1 MVNQSFVP
9 QHNTSHKALT
19 TAHLA
24 QTMTLLALNNQEL
37 LEKIQGELATN
48 PALDLNETN
57 HCPTCQR
64 VLKSNDFCPNC
75 SHSVSNED
83 PVVFVSS
90 RENTSNNSNNSNDII
105 SDDEFTSQQE
115 DLPTYVLR
123 QIATELELDE
133 RKLAAHIL
141 SSLDDDGLSTSS
153 LVEVAS
159 FHHVPISKVEKV
171 FQLIN
176 KCDPIGVGCDSPKTA
191 LLTQLNNIKNGQ
203 YVDPLTYK
211 VIEIGLDNLS
221 KHQYESLAKKLDVS
235 VQRIEKI
242 ALFISNNLN
251 PYPGRAY
258 WGNVR
263 HQENPIFNRYKHP
276 DVIINTQGDPA
287 DPQLIVE
294 VMWPIRGSLKL
305 NPAFK
310 KAMAEAPDHKSGEW
324 KKAIEKANLL
334 IKCLIQRNHTLVQLM
349 QKLSVLQRE
358 YILHGDAQI
367 KPITRAKIAKEIGVH
382 ESTISRAVSSKS
394 AQLPSGKI
402 VPISI
407 FFDRSLHIRTA
418 LKEIILNEE
427 KPLSDTKLV
436 KLLSEKGFEI
446 ARRTVAK
453 YRSVEGILPA
463 HLRNSE

>member
-1 MVNQSFVP
+1 MVNQRFVP
-9 QHNTSHKALT
+9 RQNTSHKALT

-64 VLKSNDFCPNC
+64 IIKNNSYCPNC
-75 SHSVSNED
+75 SHSASNED

-90 RENTSNNSNNSNDII
+90 REDISSSRNSNDII

-123 QIATELELDE
+123 QIATELEIDE
-133 RKLAAHIL
+133 RALAAHIL
-141 SSLDDDGLSTSS
+141 SSLDEDGLSTTSN
-153 LVEVAS
+153 VEVARY
-159 FHHVPISKVEKV
+159 HHVSLSKVEKV
-171 FQLIN
+171 MELIN
-176 KCDPIGVGCDSPKTA
+176 KSDPIGVGCSSPKAA
-191 LLTQLNNIKNGQ
+191 LLTQLDMIDDGQ
-203 YVDPLTYK
+203 FIDPLTYK
-211 VIEIGLDNLS
+211 VIDIGLDNLS
-221 KHQYESLAKKLDVS
+221 KNQYELLSKKLGVTI
-235 VQRIEKI
+235 QRIEKI
-242 ALFISNNLN
+242 SSFISSNLN
-251 PYPGRAY
+251 PYPGRAF

-263 HQENPIFNRYKHP
+263 HQENPTLQRYKNP
-276 DVIINTQGDPA
+276 DVIINIQGDPN
-287 DPQLIVE
+287 DPQFIVE
-294 VMWPIRGSLKL
+294 VMWPIRGTLKL

-310 KAMAEAPDHKSGEW
+310 KAMAEAPENKSGEW
-324 KKAIEKANLL
+324 KEAIEKANLL

-349 QKLSVLQRE
+349 QKLSVLQRD
-358 YILHGDAQI
+358 YILKGDAYI
-367 KPITRAKIAKEIGVH
+367 KPITRAKLAKEIGVH

-418 LKEIILNEE
+418 LKEIIANEE

-436 KLLSEKGFEI
+436 KLLSEYGYDI

-463 HLRNSE
+463 HLRNSQ